1 VENHDL
7 ITSLSVARNKIER
20 DGLNPILFLE
30 ESALDDFAGIGC
42 GDKPKDSVVIGLA
55 PKFFSHEHMSRAM
68 NVLLEGGKLVAIHKA
83 RYYKTES
90 GLKVGPGCYV
100 TGLEY
105 STGVKAEVV
114 GKPEA
119 TFFQTALDSINDGL
133 LIPLTREEL
142 VMVGDDVRD
151 DVGGAQQFGCR
162 GILVRTGKY
171 REGDENSFAPP
182 DAVCFSLADAAH
194 WIVSNW
200 V

>member
-83 RYYKTES
+83 RYGT
-90 GLKVGPGCYV
+90 C
-100 TGLEY
+100 
-105 STGVKAEVV
+105 
-114 GKPEA
+114 
-119 TFFQTALDSINDGL
+119 
-133 LIPLTREEL
+133 
-142 VMVGDDVRD
+142 
-151 DVGGAQQFGCR
+151 
-162 GILVRTGKY
+162 
-171 REGDENSFAPP
+171 
-182 DAVCFSLADAAH
+182 AAKKR
-194 WIVSNW
+194 
-200 V
+200 